1 MKTILIVDDDE
12 HFRGFL
18 RRFLMKEGARV
29 LTAAN
34 GQEGIEIFK
43 AERPD
48 LVIIDIIMPE
58 KDGLAAIK
66 EIRALAKDTGIIA
79 VSGGLVLTPEAYL
92 DEARAMGADDILP
105 KPIERE
111 ALRRIIN
118 PHIHGT
124 TTSR

>member
-12 HFRGFL
+12 RFRGFL
-18 RRFLMKEGARV
+18 RRFLQKEGARV

-58 KDGLAAIK
+58 KDGLTAIK

-105 KPIERE
+105 KPIEPE

>member
-12 HFRGFL
+12 RFRGFL
-18 RRFLMKEGARV
+18 RRFLLKEGARV

-66 EIRALAKDTGIIA
+66 EIRALSKDTRIIA
-79 VSGGLVLTPEAYL
+79 VSA
-92 DEARAMGADDILP
+92 AW
-105 KPIERE
+105 
-111 ALRRIIN
+111 
-118 PHIHGT
+118 
-124 TTSR
+124 S